1 MTNASYKPKIGRG
14 QILPEGG
21 TEDQSIVDA
30 SQRLNLHG
38 INSGSFSESFSSQ
51 DSEVSNRQGEEA
63 STPKKAKKVPKYSF
77 ERNSIFNYGGYQAFQ
92 ILIGVA
98 YFSVCL
104 VGVLAHM
111 TNYQQILRG
120 DEYIVAKPSSVS
132 GMQGFEKANKIIK
145 AIDITE
151 IILLAIIV
159 IDLILKLTNHV
170 MVLKSNFST
179 SK

>member
-1 MTNASYKPKIGRG
+1 
-14 QILPEGG
+14 
-21 TEDQSIVDA
+21 
-30 SQRLNLHG
+30 
-38 INSGSFSESFSSQ
+38 
-51 DSEVSNRQGEEA
+51 
-63 STPKKAKKVPKYSF
+63 
-77 ERNSIFNYGGYQAFQ
+77 
-92 ILIGVA
+92 
-98 YFSVCL
+98 

-111 TNYQQILRG
+111 TNYQQILSG
-120 DEYIVAKPSSVS
+120 DEYIVAKPSSVW